1 MLFPGRIR
9 ILYYSELLVLNE
21 LESLELKSTS
31 NYQYTNISIHQY
43 QYQYTETVKMELHCV
58 ICYEEFDLKD
68 RKPVVLPCGH
78 TYLCEV
84 CAKRIKICHQ
94 CREPLYWN
102 PPKQTQPQH
111 MMNNHQHN
119 IHRSPATSRYSR
131 YNHSRYSPSTPP
143 HLGGGLGTNKP
154 PEKREKVR
162 LPCPENQV
170 LMEMIE
176 AKQRQERL
184 VAEQKE
190 QKLQR
195 KQEEILLKQRL
206 AQQRK
211 EEKEKLRL
219 LRRRHQQEQQ
229 FQSEQ
234 QIEVDIDQQKNSD
247 GNTNS
252 NSNSNSGNS
261 GNNLL
266 DTSEEDYDDYD
277 NETDCD
283 DDEHDD
289 YDDELSSSTSS
300 SGALPLGDPQLNSGY
315 AALSGTCGTY
325 AVTEPEGLV
334 VLPRDPNRLKYQQSN
349 TTTRT
354 RTQQHHQQRHQ
365 QYNGDEKKE
374 GSQHST
380 SNFSS
385 IFNHNLPSDEQDS
398 NINGVVDSG
407 DTTTTTTTIRSSQSR
422 REPFSISEGS
432 KIQVVGVLESNDHG
446 VYQLARGAGFV
457 VATEKQLVK
466 GM

>member
-1 MLFPGRIR
+1 
-9 ILYYSELLVLNE
+9 
-21 LESLELKSTS
+21 
-31 NYQYTNISIHQY
+31 
-43 QYQYTETVKMELHCV
+43 MELHCV

-78 TYLCEV
+78 TYLCAV
-84 CAKRIKICHQ
+84 CAKRIKICHE

-111 MMNNHQHN
+111 MINNHQHN

-143 HLGGGLGTNKP
+143 HPAGGLVTNKP
-154 PEKREKVR
+154 PEKREEVP
-162 LPCPENQV
+162 LPCPKNVV

-195 KQEEILLKQRL
+195 KQEKLLLKQRL

-211 EEKEKLRL
+211 EEKETLRL

-234 QIEVDIDQQKNSD
+234 QIEVDIDQQKNSNTNS
-247 GNTNS
+247 NTNS
-252 NSNSNSGNS
+252 NSNS

-277 NETDCD
+277 NDTDCD
-283 DDEHDD
+283 DDERDD

-300 SGALPLGDPQLNSGY
+300 SGALPLGDPELNSGY

-334 VLPRDPNRLKYQQSN
+334 VLPQDPNRPKYQQSN
-349 TTTRT
+349 NTTT
-354 RTQQHHQQRHQ
+354 TQQQLQLQ

-374 GSQHST
+374 GSQHSS

-385 IFNHNLPSDEQDS
+385 IFNHNSPSDEEDS
-398 NINGVVDSG
+398 NVNGVVDSG
-407 DTTTTTTTIRSSQSR
+407 DTTTTTTAIRSSQSR
-422 REPFSISEGS
+422 GEPFSISEGQ
-432 KIQVVGVLESNDHG
+432 KIQVVGVSESNYHG

-466 GM
+466 GT